1 MVAASSPPQTACTVH
16 DLLRELHAPNP
27 SSMKVQGWVHCVKT
41 APSGSSEWQWM
52 EARSFSL
59 YFLHLAYFKSLNPMQ
74 TSSALGDNCTTSFGS
89 SSRALALQR
98 LEGRRPSGALQAIA
112 STLSFSDGA
121 PFVAIY
127 VSLLC

>member
-27 SSMKVQGWVHCVKT
+27 SSMKVQGW
-41 APSGSSEWQWM
+41 M

-59 YFLHLAYFKSLNPMQ
+59 YFLHLAYFKSLKPMQ